1 MPNVLTDLDVAEV
14 SLVKKPANKRAF
26 LLFKQLDEGGEER
39 VPDLKEKL
47 IELFTSEAPLELEEK
62 LELIEG
68 QEGLTEELREIV
80 KEVVKVLRAYKADL
94 PEDILEVIAE
104 LAELKLPERIVD
116 QKPRAEEEEKI
127 EIMAGFPRPIKKA
140 DGSYDLSGVPKE
152 QRAIVE
158 ALWKQAE
165 RADQLAKEL
174 REEKELRIR
183 KEFEERA
190 KQFDNL
196 PISAEELGRI
206 LQAFH
211 EKAKEEY
218 DKIER
223 LLRAVNEALGQSEIL
238 KELGSS
244 YNGTSGGAWT
254 KIEKLAQGLIQKDAN
269 LTKEKAISIVLEA
282 NPQLY
287 AEYLAEQQREEVK
300 H

>member
-68 QEGLTEELREIV
+68 QEGLTEECREIV

>member
-47 IELFTSEAPLELEEK
+47 IELITSEAPLELEEK

-68 QEGLTEELREIV
+68 QEGFTEECREIV

-238 KELGSS
+238 KEFGSS
-244 YNGTSGGAWT
+244 YNGSSGGAWT

-287 AEYLAEQQREEVK
+287 AEYLAEQQRK
-300 H
+300 K

>member
-47 IELFTSEAPLELEEK
+47 IELITSEAPLELEEK

-68 QEGLTEELREIV
+68 QEGLTEECREIV

-140 DGSYDLSGVPKE
+140 DGSYDLSGVTKE

-287 AEYLAEQQREEVK
+287 AEYLAEQQRK
-300 H
+300 K

>member
-47 IELFTSEAPLELEEK
+47 IELITSEAPLELEEK

-68 QEGLTEELREIV
+68 QEGLTEECREIV

-223 LLRAVNEALGQSEIL
+223 LLRAVNEALAQSEIL
-238 KELGSS
+238 NELGSP

-269 LTKEKAISIVLEA
+269 LTKEKAISIVLEPK
-282 NPQLY
+282 PQLY
-287 AEYLAEQQREEVK
+287 AEYLAEQQRK
-300 H
+300 K

>member
-47 IELFTSEAPLELEEK
+47 IELITSEAPLELEEK

-68 QEGLTEELREIV
+68 QEGLTEECREIV

-116 QKPRAEEEEKI
+116 QKPMAEEEEKI

-223 LLRAVNEALGQSEIL
+223 LLRAVNEALEQSEIL
-238 KELGSS
+238 KEFGSS
-244 YNGTSGGAWT
+244 YNGSSGGAWT

-287 AEYLAEQQREEVK
+287 AEYLAEQQRK
-300 H
+300 K

>member
-47 IELFTSEAPLELEEK
+47 IELITSEAPLELEEK

-68 QEGLTEELREIV
+68 QEGLTEECREIV

-140 DGSYDLSGVPKE
+140 DGSFDLSGVPKE

-238 KELGSS
+238 KEFGSS
-244 YNGTSGGAWT
+244 YNGSSGGAWT

-287 AEYLAEQQREEVK
+287 AEYLAEQQRK
-300 H
+300 K

>member
-47 IELFTSEAPLELEEK
+47 IELITSEAPLELEEK

-68 QEGLTEELREIV
+68 QEGLTEECREIV

-238 KELGSS
+238 KEFGSS
-244 YNGTSGGAWT
+244 YNGSSGGAWT

-287 AEYLAEQQREEVK
+287 AEYLAEQQRK
-300 H
+300 K

>member
-1 MPNVLTDLDVAEV
+1 M
-14 SLVKKPANKRAF
+14 
-26 LLFKQLDEGGEER
+26 
-39 VPDLKEKL
+39 PDLKEKL
-47 IELFTSEAPLELEEK
+47 IELITSEAPLELEEK

-68 QEGLTEELREIV
+68 QEGLTEECREIV

-287 AEYLAEQQREEVK
+287 AEYLAEQPRK
-300 H
+300 K

>member
-47 IELFTSEAPLELEEK
+47 IELITSEAPLELEEK

-68 QEGLTEELREIV
+68 QEGLTEECREIV

-287 AEYLAEQQREEVK
+287 AESLAEQQRK
-300 H
+300 K

>member
-47 IELFTSEAPLELEEK
+47 IELITSEAPLELEEK

-68 QEGLTEELREIV
+68 QEGLTEESREIV

-287 AEYLAEQQREEVK
+287 AEYLAEQQRK
-300 H
+300 K